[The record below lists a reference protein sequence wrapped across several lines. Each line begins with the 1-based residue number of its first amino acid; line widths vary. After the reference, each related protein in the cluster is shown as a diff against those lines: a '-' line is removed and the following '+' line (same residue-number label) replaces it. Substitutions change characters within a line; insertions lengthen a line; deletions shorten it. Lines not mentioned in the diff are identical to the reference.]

1 MKSEKIT
8 ALVPMKEHSSR
19 VPKKNTRELAGKPA
33 CHWILESLSKVE
45 EIDEILVNTDSELI
59 ADLVRSFEKV
69 KVLERPDF
77 LLGDAVSIQPL
88 IEYDLSHAK
97 NEHILQTHSTN
108 PAITPATFSQAIEKY
123 FENLDQHET
132 LFSVTPVKQRFYYAD
147 GRPVNHDPDHLIQT
161 QLLEPILHE
170 NSCFYIFSKENNKL
184 RQNRLGKN
192 PYMFYLNA
200 LEAADIDEWEDFLW
214 AEYLLNRKENE
225 KDDIH
230 VPPIK

>member
-108 PAITPATFSQAIEKY
+108 PAITPATFSKAIEEY
-123 FENLDQHET
+123 FENLDKFVRE
-132 LFSVTPVKQRFYYAD
+132 
-147 GRPVNHDPDHLIQT
+147 
-161 QLLEPILHE
+161 LHA
-170 NSCFYIFSKENNKL
+170 SLKV
-184 RQNRLGKN
+184 RKN
-192 PYMFYLNA
+192 
-200 LEAADIDEWEDFLW
+200 I
-214 AEYLLNRKENE
+214 
-225 KDDIH
+225 
-230 VPPIK
+230 